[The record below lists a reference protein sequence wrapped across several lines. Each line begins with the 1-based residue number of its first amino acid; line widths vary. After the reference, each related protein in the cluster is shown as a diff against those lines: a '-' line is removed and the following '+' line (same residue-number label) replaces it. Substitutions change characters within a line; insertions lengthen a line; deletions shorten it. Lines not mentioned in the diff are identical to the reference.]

1 MNNILSKLEGKRI
14 RYTAKIEEISE
25 RNVLTLSNIRVLG
38 RKIIL
43 GDHLTMNKSQEM
55 SNLGLKVGD
64 IIKYTA
70 TLKKRISGYIGTN
83 IYFRYK
89 SPKKEF
95 YKFMNPTAVSK
106 EG

>member
-1 MNNILSKLEGKRI
+1 MLLVKNQHSSPTFAHFVRLEVGVFCR
-14 RYTAKIEEISE
+14 
-25 RNVLTLSNIRVLG
+25 
-38 RKIIL
+38 
-43 GDHLTMNKSQEM
+43 DCDKSQEM

-83 IYFRYK
+83 IYCRYK

-106 EG
+106 EGGHKCS